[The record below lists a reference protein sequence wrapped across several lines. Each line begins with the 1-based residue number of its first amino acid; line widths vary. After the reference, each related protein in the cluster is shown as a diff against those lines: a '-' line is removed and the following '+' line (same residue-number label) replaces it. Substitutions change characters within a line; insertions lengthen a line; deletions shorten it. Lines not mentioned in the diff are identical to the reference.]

1 MSGVKCP
8 RPLRGVTPLVM
19 SLGRLFC
26 LWFDQFYFLFVC
38 VRLSV
43 FACIPSCFFLFL
55 LCILFLLYLNILL
68 ILSVCPCTWTDA
80 CGFNLIII
88 LLIKILSAYC
98 LKSNLSSSS
107 SSTPLSLS
115 LSLSYV
121 CFSFFSFV
129 WGWRGEWLPI
139 SLTTIHPTCS
149 FAEHCSANIIQ
160 LRFYYGHFPLAVLLP
175 I

>member
-80 CGFNLIII
+80 CGFNLIMII
-88 LLIKILSAYC
+88 LIKILSAYC
-98 LKSNLSSSS
+98 LKSNLSFFS

-115 LSLSYV
+115 LSLS
-121 CFSFFSFV
+121 
-129 WGWRGEWLPI
+129 L
-139 SLTTIHPTCS
+139 SLALSLSLSLSLIC
-149 FAEHCSANIIQ
+149 
-160 LRFYYGHFPLAVLLP
+160 LL
-175 I
+175 